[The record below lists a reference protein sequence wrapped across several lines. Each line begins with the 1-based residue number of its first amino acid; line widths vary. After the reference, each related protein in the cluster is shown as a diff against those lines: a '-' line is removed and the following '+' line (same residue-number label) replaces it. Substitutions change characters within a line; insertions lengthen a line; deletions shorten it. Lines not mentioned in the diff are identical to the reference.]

1 MLLCNNV
8 VKFSYRFLPIMF
20 FPLLAQSG
28 TRKMRLAFFLI
39 AEFKMA
45 DKIQNGRQNLKWPPK
60 SHEKVL
66 SFQVIVVL
74 ISVICLN

>member
-1 MLLCNNV
+1 MLLCNF

-45 DKIQNGRQNLKWPPK
+45 DKIQNGRQNHIKRHIFSSYCRIELCNMSK
-60 SHEKVL
+60 L
-66 SFQVIVVL
+66 GF
-74 ISVICLN
+74 